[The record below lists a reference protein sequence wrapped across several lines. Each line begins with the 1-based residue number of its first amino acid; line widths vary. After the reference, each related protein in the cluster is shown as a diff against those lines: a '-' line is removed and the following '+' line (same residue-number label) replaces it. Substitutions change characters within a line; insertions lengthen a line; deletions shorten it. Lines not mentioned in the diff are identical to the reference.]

1 MNYSFEEAMQ
11 RLDFIAKEL
20 ALPSLKLE
28 DGINLYSEGVKLIA
42 FCNEKLGEV
51 DKLINDINVDII
63 DE

>member
-1 MNYSFEEAMQ
+1 MNYTFEEAME

-20 ALPSLKLE
+20 ASSTLKLE

-51 DKLINDINVDII
+51 DKLINNISMEKIN
-63 DE
+63 E